1 MSLPRWLVGIFAAL
15 GAIFVIALLAALLFG
30 GRGWLGGGRV
40 AVLPVHGVIDGD
52 DEFREEL
59 RRFRDDPTV
68 KAVVI
73 DIDSPGGAVAPSQSM
88 YQELRK
94 LRDEGMPI
102 VASIGSVGASG
113 GYYVAL
119 AADTILALPGS
130 ITGSI
135 GVIMEFPNA
144 GELLDRV
151 GLEMQTVKSSAHKD
165 IGSPFRDLD
174 PAEREL
180 LQAMV
185 SDVYE
190 QFVGTVEAERK
201 LPATRVREL
210 ADGRLLSGRQAVA
223 ARLIDR
229 TGNLP
234 DAVALAG
241 RMAGL
246 GDDPEV
252 LRPPEKGSS
261 LLDLVFGTAAE
272 AVSRRIDARVA
283 DLRAPRV
290 LFQLY

>member
-1 MSLPRWLVGIFAAL
+1 MSLPKWLVGIFAAL

-30 GRGWLGGGRV
+30 SGRYLGGGRV

-52 DEFREEL
+52 EDFREKLE
-59 RRFRDDPTV
+59 RFRDDPSV
-68 KAVVI
+68 KAVVV

-94 LRDEGMPI
+94 LRDEGVPV

-119 AADTILALPGS
+119 AADTIVALPGS

-174 PAEREL
+174 PQEREL

-190 QFVGTVEAERK
+190 QFVGTVQAERK
-201 LPATRVREL
+201 LPAAHVREL
-210 ADGRLLSGRQAVA
+210 ADGRLLSGRQALA

-246 GDDPEV
+246 GEDPAV
-252 LRPPEKGSS
+252 LRPPDEGSS
-261 LLDLVFGTAAE
+261 LLDLVFGIAAD
-272 AVSRRIDARVA
+272 AFARRIDARVA
-283 DLRAPRV
+283 DLRVPRV
-290 LFQLY
+290 LFQLH